1 MQKDNGQ
8 GIDSFDGFELLV
20 YIFEI
25 WFVVLRMCL
34 VIDVVN
40 FGFCSL

>member
-8 GIDSFDGFELLV
+8 GIDSFDGPELLV
-20 YIFEI
+20 HILEI
-25 WFVVLRMCL
+25 WPAVSRTRPA
-34 VIDVVN
+34 IDAVN